1 MKSSE
6 LKEAA
11 AVLRVLLPELT
22 SAAADQ
28 ASEAGAALRQ
38 AVGSLDAQAETAIN
52 QATAITDLG
61 DCFVYA
67 LNAGVDFA
75 GFGRMRS
82 VAMTMTPRTWAAVVV
97 VTSFVQLTLI
107 WQAYLVAST
116 IFTSRNQVD
125 NYRAQLNAGFE
136 AAELAASDL
145 GDHTAY
151 RALLAVHGAVIRDL
165 TARARPLPQIIPY
178 ALPNRQ
184 PSLWLA
190 NRLYGD
196 AARADDLARENRVVH
211 PLFMPAAGR
220 ALSA

>member
-1 MKSSE
+1 MKNTD

-11 AVLRVLLPELT
+11 VTLRALLPLLAD
-22 SAAADQ
+22 AATDQ
-28 ASEAGAALRQ
+28 TSEAGASLRQ
-38 AVGSLDAQAETAIN
+38 AIGALDARAETAVS

-75 GFGRMRS
+75 GFGRMRG
-82 VAMTMTPRTWAAVVV
+82 VALGLAPKGWPAVVI
-97 VTSFVQLTLI
+97 VTSFVQLSLI

-116 IFTSRNQVD
+116 DFESREQVD
-125 NYRAQLNAGFE
+125 SYKAQLNAGFE

-145 GDHTAY
+145 GDHAAF
-151 RALLAVHGAVIRDL
+151 RALLGVHGAVVRDL
-165 TARARPLPQIIPY
+165 TARARPLPQMVPY
-178 ALPNRQ
+178 ATATRQ

-196 AARADDLARENRVVH
+196 AARADAIARENRAVH
-211 PLFMPAAGR
+211 PLFMPANGR

>member
-1 MKSSE
+1 MKNSE

-11 AVLRVLLPELT
+11 AILRSLLPALT
-22 SAAADQ
+22 AAAADQ
-28 ASEAGAALRQ
+28 SGEPGASLRQ
-38 AVGSLDAQAETAIN
+38 AVGSLAARAEAAIS
-52 QATAITDLG
+52 QATAISDLG
-61 DCFVYA
+61 DCMVYA

-82 VAMTMTPRTWAAVVV
+82 VALDMRASGWPGVVV
-97 VTSFVQLTLI
+97 LTSFIQLTLI

-116 IFTSRNQVD
+116 EFVSREQVD
-125 NYRAQLNAGFE
+125 SYRVQLNAGFD

-145 GDHTAY
+145 GDHIAY
-151 RALLAVHGAVIRDL
+151 RALLAVHGAAIRDL
-165 TARARPLPQIIPY
+165 SARARPLPQIVPY
-178 ALPNRQ
+178 QLPVRQ

-196 AARADDLARENRVVH
+196 AGRADELARENRAVH
-211 PLFMPAAGR
+211 PLFMPASGR